1 MSSGKHRGAAYRPY
15 AFTEHGALLR
25 LSTAAGEDKNIF
37 RIKFRADRR
46 DRPIS
51 PTRTGTLRCRI
62 GTLRL
67 PSLVIFDI
75 NSVVPKKSIARRGP
89 QLETLIYEIRG
100 QRVMLDS
107 DLAKIY
113 GVETKSLNRAVKRNT
128 DRFPNDFVFQISSHE
143 WENLKCQIGTSSLE
157 HGGRRRPPYAFT
169 EHGAIMAAN
178 VLNSPRAVQMSVF
191 VVRAFL
197 KMRALLGDKRDLAQK
212 LASLEKELKKRLD
225 VHEAVI
231 VTILQRVMDIIDPP
245 ALPAPPPKPRI
256 GFNP

>member
-1 MSSGKHRGAAYRPY
+1 MEPSS
-15 AFTEHGALLR
+15 
-25 LSTAAGEDKNIF
+25 
-37 RIKFRADRR
+37 
-46 DRPIS
+46 
-51 PTRTGTLRCRI
+51 
-62 GTLRL
+62 
-67 PSLVIFDI
+67 I
-75 NSVVPKKSIARRGP
+75 NLCVPKKSIARKGP
-89 QLETLIYEIRG
+89 ALETLIYEIRG
-100 QRVMLDS
+100 EKIILDS
-107 DLAKIY
+107 DLARIY
-113 GVETKSLNRAVKRNT
+113 GVATKAVNQAVKRNA
-128 DRFPNDFVFQISSHE
+128 DKFPADFMFRLTAREARRLQRSRSQFVT
-143 WENLKCQIGTSSLE
+143 LKRGQNIKYL
-157 HGGRRRPPYAFT
+157 PYAFT

-245 ALPAPPPKPRI
+245 ALPAPPKPRI